1 MSNALHDL
9 NLHLID
15 WDKQLREQEQVNREA
30 AEAEATYRR
39 LRSKALTTAKFHD
52 PKISL
57 GLAEAIADADEQ
69 VSAALTARL
78 ITNARAESIR
88 SRLAWFR
95 AKADAGRSEVAN
107 DRAAS
112 QLYASHGRDA

>member
-1 MSNALHDL
+1 MSALHDL
-9 NLHLID
+9 NLHLLD
-15 WDKQLREQEQVNREA
+15 WDKQLREQETVNMA
-30 AEAEATYRR
+30 AATAEAKYRA
-39 LRSKALTTAKFHD
+39 LKAKALTTAKFKD

-57 GLAEAIADADEQ
+57 GLAEALADADDAVAE
-69 VSAALTARL
+69 ALTERL
-78 ITNARAESIR
+78 VTAAKADSVR
-88 SRLAWFR
+88 SRLQWFR